1 MSNMTIEIKP
11 GPELDRAVAE
21 AIGLQVEEYYLPSF
35 CAVFLPDGKTAD
47 EFGAKGVAASLDSGE
62 RPVHWAPSTD
72 LDAAFSAAEVVGLFG
87 DGGACFSD
95 KARHDNSG
103 WMFCWGNESDGTGDC
118 VVESTPALAICA
130 AILKLKGEP

>member
-1 MSNMTIEIKP
+1 MIEIKP

-47 EFGAKGVAASLDSGE
+47 EFGAKGFAASLDSGE

-72 LDAAFSAAEVVGLFG
+72 LDAAFAAAEGVGLFDDPSVLLRKG
-87 DGGACFSD
+87 QRNGEI
-95 KARHDNSG
+95 
-103 WMFCWGNESDGTGDC
+103 CWFLDRDVGIPISI
-118 VVESTPALAICA
+118 VFAHTPALAICA
-130 AILKLKGEP
+130 AVLKLAEKQ